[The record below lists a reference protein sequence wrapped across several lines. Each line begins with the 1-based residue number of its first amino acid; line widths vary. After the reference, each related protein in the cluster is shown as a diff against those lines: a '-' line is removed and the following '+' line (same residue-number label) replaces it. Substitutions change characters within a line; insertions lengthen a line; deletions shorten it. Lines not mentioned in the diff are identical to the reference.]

1 MKAMHRDFKSPNVLL
16 HNGIS
21 KIADFGFAK
30 QMPKKHEMEKQTA
43 QTILGTSLTMAP
55 EVLSEKPYGFK
66 ADIWS
71 IGVVYYQI
79 LFGKYPYMAKTD
91 YDLLKKLKT
100 TLPDYTGKKISPN
113 AKDFIE
119 RCLTTDPGKRIDWKD
134 IYDHPLLKE
143 DETQLLYGARN
154 KNLKMSIMVNKD
166 FYLKTKLGEEKKVR
180 EQVEIPFQEAKE
192 ANNPKNMNKIMEEV
206 NGK

>member
-1 MKAMHRDFKSPNVLL
+1 MHRDFKTANVLL
-16 HNGIS
+16 HNGIC
-21 KIADFGFAK
+21 KIADLGFAK
-30 QMPKKHEMEKQTA
+30 QVSVKEGMEKQLAGTV
-43 QTILGTSLTMAP
+43 LGTSLTMAP
-55 EVLSEKPYGFK
+55 EVLGEKPYSFK

-71 IGVVYYQI
+71 IGVVYYQM
-79 LFGKYPYMAKTD
+79 LFGKYPYVASND

-100 TLPDYTGKKISPN
+100 TLPHYTGKKISPN

-119 RCLTTDPGKRIDWKD
+119 RCLTTDPAKRIDWKD

-143 DETQLLYGARN
+143 DETQLLYGARD

-192 ANNPKNMNKIMEEV
+192 ANNPKNTNQIMEEF

>member
-1 MKAMHRDFKSPNVLL
+1 MHRDFKTANVLL
-16 HNGIS
+16 HNGIC
-21 KIADFGFAK
+21 KIADLGFAK
-30 QMPKKHEMEKQTA
+30 QVSVKEGMEKQRAGTV
-43 QTILGTSLTMAP
+43 LGTSLMMAP
-55 EVLSEKPYGFK
+55 EVLGEKPYSFK

-71 IGVVYYQI
+71 IGVVYYQM
-79 LFGKYPYMAKTD
+79 LFGKYPYVARND

-119 RCLTTDPGKRIDWKD
+119 RCLTTDPAKRIDWKD

-143 DETQLLYGARN
+143 DETQLLYGASN

-180 EQVEIPFQEAKE
+180 EQVDIPFQEAKE